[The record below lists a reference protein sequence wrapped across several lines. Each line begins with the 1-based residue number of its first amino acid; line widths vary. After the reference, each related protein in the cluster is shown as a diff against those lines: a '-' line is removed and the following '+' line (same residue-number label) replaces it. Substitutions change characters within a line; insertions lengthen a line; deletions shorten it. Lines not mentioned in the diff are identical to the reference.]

1 MKSSLTKALEK
12 HVHRSSKIKGIYFSA
27 QMSSAFRKRVRDAVQ
42 SSSEQKESWLNYNKH
57 LEGQEW
63 AMHELHEIK
72 ADLRVTFKAL
82 PKNGRGVWRQE
93 MCLGGRLSHWRHEC
107 SCSVGDSRAP

>member
-1 MKSSLTKALEK
+1 MKSSVTKALEK

-57 LEGQEW
+57 LDGQEW

-82 PKNGRGVWRQE
+82 PKNGRGVWRPLALAFLQPRRSSPTTGSV
-93 MCLGGRLSHWRHEC
+93 LYGR
-107 SCSVGDSRAP
+107 P